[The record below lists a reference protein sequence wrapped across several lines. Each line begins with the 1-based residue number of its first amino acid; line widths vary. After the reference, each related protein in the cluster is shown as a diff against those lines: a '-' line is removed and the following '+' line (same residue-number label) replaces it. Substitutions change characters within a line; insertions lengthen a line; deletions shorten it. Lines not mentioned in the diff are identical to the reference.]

1 MRQKPLVDTTIDV
14 LKNLSPDSTVEDIM
28 YELHLTDQV
37 LQGLDDAEKGRVL
50 STEQLLDK
58 MQKWRKA

>member
-1 MRQKPLVDTTIDV
+1 MRPKPLVDTTIDV
-14 LKNLSPDSTVEDIM
+14 LKNLSSDATAEDIM

-37 LQGLDDAEKGRVL
+37 LQGLEDAEKGRVL
-50 STEQLLDK
+50 STAQLLDK

>member
-1 MRQKPLVDTTIDV
+1 MRPKPLVDTTIDV
-14 LKNLSPDSTVEDIM
+14 LKNLPPDSTIEDIM

-50 STEQLLDK
+50 STSQLLDR

>member
-1 MRQKPLVDTTIDV
+1 MRPKPLVDTTIDV